1 MFVGT
6 KKKILIVDDEPFF
19 REILK
24 DALQERFDIISGK
37 DGYEAVS
44 LSEKEKPDLIILD
57 IEMPGRNG
65 IEACKILK
73 DGSETRKIPIILFT
87 ARTQKKDMVLG
98 LKAGADDYI
107 TKPVYLPEIIARVDA
122 HLRGKDF
129 YADLN
134 HDDLRSLLEITDT
147 ISAIR
152 NPMTILRLIVEKMSE
167 IMDVDR
173 CSIISINDNKDIIV
187 KASSDLDNLKELKLD
202 LSRYPEIRKSLELK
216 QTVIVN
222 DIKNDPLMASVR
234 KETENLEYNSIIVI
248 PVVKKESVIGT
259 LFLRTAST
267 SKNGITD
274 RISKLCQLIAN
285 ISASALE
292 NAILFESVQA
302 AQEYF
307 EEMAIR
313 DGLTGLY
320 NHRHFY
326 DRLEEEFSR
335 ADRYAAPLSLVFF
348 DIDNF
353 KRINDNYGHTRGD
366 QVLKKIGRL
375 IKGVARESDI
385 PARYGGEE
393 FALILPNTTEGGAF
407 DLANRI
413 RNVIRDY
420 EFEHLPGEQ
429 ITISSGVSTYINKNV
444 QSLNELVHLAD
455 DGMYKAKSQGKDMVL
470 QA

>member
-1 MFVGT
+1 MGT
-6 KKKILIVDDEPFF
+6 RKKILIIDDELFF

-24 DALQERFDIISGK
+24 EALHEHYDTIEGK

-44 LSEKEKPDLIILD
+44 LSKKHLPDLIILD
-57 IEMPGRNG
+57 VEMPGRDG
-65 IEACKILK
+65 IEACRILK
-73 DGSETRKIPIILFT
+73 TEPETRKIPIILFT
-87 ARTQKKDMVLG
+87 ARTQKKDMVFG

-129 YADLN
+129 YSDLKRK
-134 HDDLRSLLEITDT
+134 DLCSLLEITDS

-152 NPMTILRLIVEKMSE
+152 NPMTILRLIVDKMME
-167 IMDVDR
+167 IMDVAR
-173 CSIISINDNKDIIV
+173 CSFISINDNEDVIV
-187 KASSDLDNLKELKLD
+187 KASSDLDCPKELQLD
-202 LSRYPEIRKSLELK
+202 LSKYPEIQKSLLLK

-234 KETENLEYNSIIVI
+234 EETKELGYNSIIVI

-267 SKNGITD
+267 SRDGITD

-313 DGLTGLY
+313 DGLTGLF

-335 ADRYAAPLSLVFF
+335 ANRYAAPLSLVFF

-353 KRINDNYGHTRGD
+353 KLINDIYGHTRGD

-393 FALILPNTTEGGAF
+393 FAVILPNTTEEGAF

-413 RNVIRDY
+413 RTVIRDY
-420 EFEHLPGEQ
+420 EFDHLPGEQ
-429 ITISSGVSTYINKNV
+429 ITISSGVSTYVNKNV
-444 QSLNELVHLAD
+444 QSLNELVRLAD
-455 DGMYKAKSQGKDMVL
+455 EGMYKAKNLGKDMIL

>member
-65 IEACKILK
+65 IEACRILK

-187 KASSDLDNLKELKLD
+187 KASSDLDSLKAVSYTHLTL
-202 LSRYPEIRKSLELK
+202 PTIC
-216 QTVIVN
+216 
-222 DIKNDPLMASVR
+222 SV
-234 KETENLEYNSIIVI
+234 
-248 PVVKKESVIGT
+248 
-259 LFLRTAST
+259 
-267 SKNGITD
+267 
-274 RISKLCQLIAN
+274 
-285 ISASALE
+285 
-292 NAILFESVQA
+292 
-302 AQEYF
+302 
-307 EEMAIR
+307 
-313 DGLTGLY
+313 
-320 NHRHFY
+320 
-326 DRLEEEFSR
+326 
-335 ADRYAAPLSLVFF
+335 
-348 DIDNF
+348 
-353 KRINDNYGHTRGD
+353 
-366 QVLKKIGRL
+366 
-375 IKGVARESDI
+375 
-385 PARYGGEE
+385 
-393 FALILPNTTEGGAF
+393 
-407 DLANRI
+407 
-413 RNVIRDY
+413 
-420 EFEHLPGEQ
+420 
-429 ITISSGVSTYINKNV
+429 
-444 QSLNELVHLAD
+444 
-455 DGMYKAKSQGKDMVL
+455 
-470 QA
+470 